1 MLGGAAC
8 GTSAGR
14 VHVVALALPGA
25 SVAGGVLVCDA
36 SGVAAAPVGCLLVVP
51 LRLMC
56 LSVAWLGMVV
66 VPGELLL
73 ELLVGVRLGREL
85 LMAVPVLLSMVCS
98 LLVVALLLMV
108 LMVVVSLMVRLPARS
123 IVI

>member
-1 MLGGAAC
+1 M
-8 GTSAGR
+8 
-14 VHVVALALPGA
+14 ALPGP

-51 LRLMC
+51 LLPMC

-66 VPGELLL
+66 VSGELLL

-85 LMAVPVLLSMVCS
+85 LVVVPALLSAVCS
-98 LLVVALLLMV
+98 SLVLALLLGV
-108 LMVVVSLMVRLPARS
+108 PAVAVSLTVPLPAKS
-123 IVI
+123 IVMI